1 MEMSRLLLFPLVIL
15 VSSCASIGGGQFE
28 IPEREEPKVQYTLL
42 QEELINVGVPKKK
55 PTVAVYKFTDQTGQK
70 RQNGGGGTS
79 FSSAVTQAPDVYLI
93 RALTRAGNGNFFRVV
108 DRQIIDHLTRER
120 QLIRQTRQSYEG
132 NDSQKLPALYFAGMI
147 IAGGIVGYDT
157 SVDTGGAGARY
168 LGIGTSREFSID
180 TVTINIRLVS
190 VATGEVLLDVISSK
204 TILSTG
210 FGGDVFR
217 FIEQGTELVEIESGV
232 TQNESVSI
240 ATQRAIEAGVLE
252 LILRGNQKGFWKI
265 NGEKKENEH

>member
-1 MEMSRLLLFPLVIL
+1 MLRLLLFPLVIL
-15 VSSCASIGGGQFE
+15 VSSCASLGGGDFE
-28 IPEREEPKVQYTLL
+28 IPTREEPEIQFTLL
-42 QEELINVGVPKKK
+42 QQELIDVGA
-55 PTVAVYKFTDQTGQK
+55 PTRRPTLAVYQFTDQTGQK
-70 RQNGGGGTS
+70 RQNSAGGTS

-93 RALTRAGNGNFFRVV
+93 RALTRAGNGKFFKVV
-108 DRQIIDHLTRER
+108 DRQILDHLTRER

-132 NDSQKLPALYFAGMI
+132 ENGKQLPALTFAGMI

-217 FIEQGTELVEIESGV
+217 FIEQGTELIEIESGV

-252 LILRGNQKGFWKI
+252 LILRGTQLGFWKI
-265 NGEKKENEH
+265 NGESK